1 MNKFIQYL
9 ALFGL
14 TFTSIFGVITNT
26 LVFWI
31 YSKITFKTKI
41 QYFNMI
47 CSILHIIY
55 LFSVMISD
63 ILMSPVIKVCE
74 KKISNIFELYID
86 KYFGSA
92 LAICIICVQIYIFT
106 QHYILISN
114 RKVLF
119 ILPNIK

>member
-1 MNKFIQYL
+1 MTKFIQYL

-31 YSKITFKTKI
+31 YNKITFKTKI

-86 KYFGSA
+86 KYFSSA